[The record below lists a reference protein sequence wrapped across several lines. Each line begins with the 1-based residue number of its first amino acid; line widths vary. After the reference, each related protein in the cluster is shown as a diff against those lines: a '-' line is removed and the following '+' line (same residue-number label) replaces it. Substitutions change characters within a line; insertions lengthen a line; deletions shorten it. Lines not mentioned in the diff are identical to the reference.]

1 MKLIAQKTIQ
11 NPNSQMMSLFDENDI
26 CLGEIHKR
34 EHSWHIV
41 KCVNSHDALNA
52 SLSEIV
58 EHLESIADA
67 EGMNI
72 KNYPIYQR
80 AKQALKAAVEAV

>member
-1 MKLIAQKTIQ
+1 MKLTAQKTIQ

-41 KCVNSHDALNA
+41 KCVNSHDALVTALNIISDA
-52 SLSEIV
+52 HLMTKITVDGLREI
-58 EHLESIADA
+58 
-67 EGMNI
+67 
-72 KNYPIYQR
+72 
-80 AKQALKAAVEAV
+80 AKQALKVAGEAV